1 MQAIPVSRPSFVP
14 SAIRAVFT
22 AILLSALMF
31 CLPMQGQAAAQPA
44 AVHPLITQTV
54 DESQLTTLKGNTH
67 PLARPQFDLGTAPAS
82 LPMQRMLLLL
92 KRGPDQE
99 TALRKLL
106 DDQQDKS
113 SPSYHQWLTP
123 EQYGQQFG
131 PSDTDLQTITAWLQ
145 SHGFQ
150 VGSTKGRTVLE
161 FSGTAG
167 QVQEAFHT
175 TMHKYIVNGEQHWA
189 NASDPQIPTA
199 LTGAVAGVLTLH
211 NFLKKP
217 QIHYSKEP
225 VAAKL
230 EPGKRPSMTFSDG
243 THGLGPYDYA
253 TIYHSPAF
261 NGAINGATAIAI
273 VGRSNLYSQNGSS
286 ADVLNFRNIFSLCCG
301 SPQVVLNGPD
311 PGDLGGGEEAEAT
324 LDTTWS
330 GAVAP
335 GASIN
340 LVVSASTDTT
350 DGVDLSEVYIIEN
363 NNYDIMSESFGSCE
377 ALTTS
382 TNAAGISALAEQA
395 AAQGITYFVST
406 GDNGAEGCDDQNT
419 ETTATGPVSAN
430 VLAST
435 AFNVAVGGTVFNE
448 NGQTSKYWNSTNST
462 TYESAVSYIP
472 EDVWND
478 SCPPTTCGSNAN
490 IWAGSG
496 GASIYIPKPSWQ
508 FGVTGIPSGGF
519 RDLPDVSLTAA
530 SHDPYLVCLEGSCV
544 PNSQGQFYIYFVWG
558 TSASAPSFA
567 GIMAM
572 VEQQNGS
579 RLGLANYVLY
589 RLAATENLSQCN
601 GSSASTLPNGT
612 CIFNDVTVGNNSVP
626 GEANYGLSSAQYQ
639 ASTGYDQATGLG
651 SVNITNLVNQWNT
664 VTFNPTTTTLTT
676 AQNQTVTHGSPV
688 TVTVTVA
695 PNSGSGVPTGDV
707 SVANDVGA
715 VDNFPVG
722 TFTLSGGTATG
733 TVYDLPGGYYSIYAR
748 YAGDATYAPSTGA
761 GPFITV
767 SPESSSTTLTA
778 STFDAGGNFVTLS
791 AGSSIPYGDLVY
803 LHAAVAG
810 ASGRGTPTG
819 TIAFDDNGAML
830 GNLYALSSD
839 GSTVTPTGLFNLP
852 AGASSLTA
860 VYSSD
865 YSFKGST
872 SSALTFSIVPAQTTV
887 AVTPSATSIASGGSV
902 TLTANLT
909 LGTAALPSF
918 GSAPTGTV
926 AFFSNGTMIGSPQ
939 TVSGVAGSGNLM
951 TGKYVLT
958 TGTGSMT
965 TTTLPNGQDS
975 ITAVYN
981 GDPNYAVS
989 PASLAVLVSV
999 GGTPDFSL
1007 PTSGLGS
1014 VTISSPGGSGIV
1026 NLSITPLAGFTGA
1039 VTFTC
1044 VATSL
1049 PGETQCSQGMIS
1061 AGQTTGT
1068 MTVSTMGPHAMIRP
1082 GYSGTWWAGGGA
1094 WLVGILAIGTSRG
1107 RRRNVM
1113 TCLTVLAA
1121 FVFLPACGGSG
1132 SGGGNHDRGTPAG
1145 SYTVSVTATSG
1156 SLTHSTSFA
1165 LIVQ

>member
-1 MQAIPVSRPSFVP
+1 
-14 SAIRAVFT
+14 
-22 AILLSALMF
+22 
-31 CLPMQGQAAAQPA
+31 MQGQAAAQPA

-601 GSSASTLPNGT
+601 GSSASTLPNST

-695 PNSGSGVPTGDV
+695 PNSGTGVPTGDV

-748 YAGDATYAPSTGA
+748 YAGDATYAPSTEQ
-761 GPFITV
+761 V
-767 SPESSSTTLTA
+767 RLSLSPRK
-778 STFDAGGNFVTLS
+778 
-791 AGSSIPYGDLVY
+791 
-803 LHAAVAG
+803 AAA
-810 ASGRGTPTG
+810 
-819 TIAFDDNGAML
+819 
-830 GNLYALSSD
+830 
-839 GSTVTPTGLFNLP
+839 
-852 AGASSLTA
+852 
-860 VYSSD
+860 
-865 YSFKGST
+865 
-872 SSALTFSIVPAQTTV
+872 
-887 AVTPSATSIASGGSV
+887 
-902 TLTANLT
+902 
-909 LGTAALPSF
+909 
-918 GSAPTGTV
+918 
-926 AFFSNGTMIGSPQ
+926 
-939 TVSGVAGSGNLM
+939 
-951 TGKYVLT
+951 
-958 TGTGSMT
+958 
-965 TTTLPNGQDS
+965 
-975 ITAVYN
+975 
-981 GDPNYAVS
+981 
-989 PASLAVLVSV
+989 
-999 GGTPDFSL
+999 
-1007 PTSGLGS
+1007 
-1014 VTISSPGGSGIV
+1014 
-1026 NLSITPLAGFTGA
+1026 
-1039 VTFTC
+1039 
-1044 VATSL
+1044 
-1049 PGETQCSQGMIS
+1049 
-1061 AGQTTGT
+1061 
-1068 MTVSTMGPHAMIRP
+1068 RP
-1082 GYSGTWWAGGGA
+1082 
-1094 WLVGILAIGTSRG
+1094 
-1107 RRRNVM
+1107 
-1113 TCLTVLAA
+1113 
-1121 FVFLPACGGSG
+1121 
-1132 SGGGNHDRGTPAG
+1132 
-1145 SYTVSVTATSG
+1145 
-1156 SLTHSTSFA
+1156 
-1165 LIVQ
+1165 